1 MRVWPMLLNLRR
13 LISAVRGRLAQQR
26 STNRCGR
33 DSVGLQGYWAV
44 PKRQREIHHQ
54 MWGFLTVKTRLQTS
68 SRKFST
74 SLRSAVDL
82 PCLNEEWASL
92 SSLMAWS
99 FDSPSGRSLGAAAT
113 DTSGSSLPSFSAGTR
128 ERETMEFEVNGYRMH
143 YSGFGNAALSGGGI
157 AALHMATQQPDRII
171 AMIAISAPPYFPAQ
185 ARAIQRQFSFASLPE
200 TEQTAMRERSRGGQK
215 QIDWLMEQTRAL
227 ATTYDDVNF

>member
-54 MWGFLTVKTRLQTS
+54 MRGFLTVKTRLQAS

-82 PCLNEEWASL
+82 PCLNEEWASRDK
-92 SSLMAWS
+92 
-99 FDSPSGRSLGAAAT
+99 F
-113 DTSGSSLPSFSAGTR
+113 
-128 ERETMEFEVNGYRMH
+128 
-143 YSGFGNAALSGGGI
+143 
-157 AALHMATQQPDRII
+157 
-171 AMIAISAPPYFPAQ
+171 ISAVRARHFRLTRSSGHPA
-185 ARAIQRQFSFASLPE
+185 
-200 TEQTAMRERSRGGQK
+200 G
-215 QIDWLMEQTRAL
+215 
-227 ATTYDDVNF
+227 

>member
-1 MRVWPMLLNLRR
+1 MTPPTRSRCERSYILLPLKSAGFAGRIVLDLWNMRVWPMLLNLRR
-13 LISAVRGRLAQQR
+13 LILAVRGRLAQQR

-44 PKRQREIHHQ
+44 PKRQRAIHHQ
-54 MWGFLTVKTRLQTS
+54 MWGFLTVKTRLQAS

-99 FDSPSGRSLGAAAT
+99 FDSPSGRSL
-113 DTSGSSLPSFSAGTR
+113 
-128 ERETMEFEVNGYRMH
+128 
-143 YSGFGNAALSGGGI
+143 
-157 AALHMATQQPDRII
+157 
-171 AMIAISAPPYFPAQ
+171 
-185 ARAIQRQFSFASLPE
+185 ARAKDDL
-200 TEQTAMRERSRGGQK
+200 
-215 QIDWLMEQTRAL
+215 RANKI
-227 ATTYDDVNF
+227 AP